1 MKRRKRNPC
10 WLTCR
15 LEGLKQRPKKQQ
27 KRLQSVKSTAL
38 NRLTALPK
46 LPAVPSLPN
55 QIDTWRTENLLMAK
69 HQKSQQ
75 KQCCRMTLQKVR
87 FTNRCS
93 AHTSLRSINLK
104 ATGSL
109 LTHGI
114 IDAKVMSEI
123 RLLVKI
129 RKSLCHGINTGSKIT
144 INFSTTALVLFYA

>member
-1 MKRRKRNPC
+1 MLANMETRRAKAKA
-10 WLTCR
+10 
-15 LEGLKQRPKKQQ
+15 EKAA
-27 KRLQSVKSTAL
+27 KRLQSVKSTTL

-46 LPAVPSLPN
+46 LRAVPNLPN
-55 QIDTWRTENLLMAK
+55 QINTWRTENPLMAK

-114 IDAKVMSEI
+114 IDAKMMSEI
-123 RLLVKI
+123 R
-129 RKSLCHGINTGSKIT
+129 
-144 INFSTTALVLFYA
+144 